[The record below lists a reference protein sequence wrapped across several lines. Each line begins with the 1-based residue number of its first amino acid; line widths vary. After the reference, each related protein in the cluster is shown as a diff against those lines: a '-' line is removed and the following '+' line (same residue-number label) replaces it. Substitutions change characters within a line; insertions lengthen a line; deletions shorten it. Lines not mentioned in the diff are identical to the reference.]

1 MNTSV
6 LKLCA
11 GLCGAL
17 LLSQCVA
24 TPQTRIQNNPQLYS
38 QLSSRDRQLVA
49 SGSLREG
56 MTRDAVY
63 LAWGQADRVS
73 TGVHKGRAMESW
85 TYLGQRP
92 VTTYN
97 MGFGLGGG
105 WGGYPYWGAGRLGY
119 GWAGGLGGWGG
130 WGGGW
135 GSPYWG
141 GGPMVTYIPY
151 TQAVVEFTNGRVTSW
166 MAAPR

>member
-1 MNTSV
+1 MKNPV

-11 GLCGAL
+11 GVCGAL

-24 TPQTRIQNNPQLYS
+24 TPQSRIERNPQLYS
-38 QLSSRDRQLVA
+38 QLSTRDRQHVA
-49 SGSLREG
+49 SGTIREG

-63 LAWGQADRVS
+63 LAWGKPDRVS

-85 TYLGQRP
+85 VYLGQRP

-97 MGFGLGGG
+97 MGFGFGGG
-105 WGGYPYWGAGRLGY
+105 WGGN
-119 GWAGGLGGWGG
+119 
-130 WGGGW
+130 
-135 GSPYWG
+135 PYWG
-141 GGPMVTYIPY
+141 GGRFGYGWGGGIGGWGPYGGLGPYSYWGGGPSVTYVPY
-151 TQAVVEFTNGRVTSW
+151 TQAVVEFTVGRVTSW